1 MPVGTVG
8 RASAVCR
15 SLSELSG
22 PIQTVQTASD
32 RAERSACRTRC
43 RSCLSAVLR
52 TVQTGLSDL
61 SDLSENCLRL
71 LSDCLAGAQAPSL
84 QTRPL
89 PPPSVPLPGRAKPSR
104 AATRQPT
111 RCGARGELFVR
122 VRRGGFLQPTQRNGK
137 RRLPLHSEENR
148 WGRDTET
155 NYQFPLR
162 VSLLCSPPLLPIEL
176 PAHQASADPPTAV
189 TCVRLG
195 PV

>member
-104 AATRQPT
+104 AASRPGVGP
-111 RCGARGELFVR
+111 GAS
-122 VRRGGFLQPTQRNGK
+122 FLSGLGAGASYN
-137 RRLPLHSEENR
+137 LHSAMESVGYHSTARRTGGGGTQKLTIN
-148 WGRDTET
+148 
-155 NYQFPLR
+155 FP
-162 VSLLCSPPLLPIEL
+162 
-176 PAHQASADPPTAV
+176 
-189 TCVRLG
+189 
-195 PV
+195 